1 MKNYIKDL
9 EVKKNKVI
17 LIKSKEIIT
26 KEFLG
31 ENTLKSVIRELVNN
45 LDYFYG
51 TSEEL
56 MRKYLRTDFSEYT
69 KDEIDDI
76 NLFYI
81 NTINLIIKV
90 DKDISTEIENIIKET
105 FKDERM
111 FLVVKEELKRFDRF
125 YIKRIDIPRIG
136 IELDYT
142 GTNKIQQKRRCTFS
156 TSSFIFF

>member
-69 KDEIDDI
+69 KEEFDDI

-81 NTINLIIKV
+81 NTINIIIKV
-90 DKDISTEIENIIKET
+90 DKNIDTEIEDIIKET

-111 FLVVKEELKRFDRF
+111 FLVVKEELKRFDRY

-142 GTNKIQQKRRCTFS
+142 GTNKIQ
-156 TSSFIFF
+156 

>member
-81 NTINLIIKV
+81 NTINIIIKV
-90 DKDISTEIENIIKET
+90 DKNIDTEIGDIIKET

-111 FLVVKEELKRFDRF
+111 FLVVKEELKRFDRY

-142 GTNKIQQKRRCTFS
+142 GTNKIQ
-156 TSSFIFF
+156 

>member
-81 NTINLIIKV
+81 NTINIIIKV

-111 FLVVKEELKRFDRF
+111 FLVVKEELKRFDRY

-142 GTNKIQQKRRCTFS
+142 GTNKRQ
-156 TSSFIFF
+156 

>member
-31 ENTLKSVIRELVNN
+31 ENTLESVIKELVGN
-45 LDYFYG
+45 LDYFYDS
-51 TSEEL
+51 SEEM
-56 MRKYLRTDFSEYT
+56 MRKYSRIDFSEYT
-69 KDEIDDI
+69 KEEFDE
-76 NLFYI
+76 LYLSYI
-81 NTINLIIKV
+81 NIINITIKV
-90 DKDISTEIENIIKET
+90 DKDISTEIEDIIKET

-111 FLVVKEELKRFDRF
+111 FLVVKEELKRFNRY

-142 GTNKIQQKRRCTFS
+142 GTNKIQ
-156 TSSFIFF
+156 

>member
-111 FLVVKEELKRFDRF
+111 FLVVKEELKQFDRY

-142 GTNKIQQKRRCTFS
+142 GTNKIQ
-156 TSSFIFF
+156 

>member
-1 MKNYIKDL
+1 MKNYMNKL
-9 EVKKNKVI
+9 EVKKNKKFEVKKNKVI
-17 LIKSKEIIT
+17 LLKSKEIIT

-56 MRKYLRTDFSEYT
+56 MRKYLRADFSEYT

-81 NTINLIIKV
+81 NTMNLIIKV

-111 FLVVKEELKRFDRF
+111 FLVVKGELKRFDRY
-125 YIKRIDIPRIG
+125 YIKRIDFPRIG

-142 GTNKIQQKRRCTFS
+142 GTNKIQ
-156 TSSFIFF
+156 

>member
-90 DKDISTEIENIIKET
+90 DKDISTEIGDIIKET

-111 FLVVKEELKRFDRF
+111 FLVVKGELKRFDRY

-142 GTNKIQQKRRCTFS
+142 GTNKIQ
-156 TSSFIFF
+156 

>member
-31 ENTLKSVIRELVNN
+31 ENTLESVIRELVNN

-90 DKDISTEIENIIKET
+90 DKDISTEIGDIIKET

-111 FLVVKEELKRFDRF
+111 FLVVKEELKWFTR
-125 YIKRIDIPRIG
+125 YYVKRIDIPRIG

-142 GTNKIQQKRRCTFS
+142 GTNKIQ
-156 TSSFIFF
+156 

>member
-105 FKDERM
+105 FKDERL
-111 FLVVKEELKRFDRF
+111 FLLVKEELKRFNRY
-125 YIKRIDIPRIG
+125 YIERIDIPRIG

-142 GTNKIQQKRRCTFS
+142 GTNKIQ
-156 TSSFIFF
+156 

>member
-69 KDEIDDI
+69 KDEINDI

-111 FLVVKEELKRFDRF
+111 FLVVKEELKRFDRY

-142 GTNKIQQKRRCTFS
+142 GTNKIQ
-156 TSSFIFF
+156 

>member
-81 NTINLIIKV
+81 NITNIIIKV
-90 DKDISTEIENIIKET
+90 DKDVDTEIGDIIKET
-105 FKDERM
+105 FKDERL
-111 FLVVKEELKRFDRF
+111 FLLVKEELKRFNRY

-136 IELDYT
+136 IKLDYT
-142 GTNKIQQKRRCTFS
+142 GTNKIQ
-156 TSSFIFF
+156 

>member
-1 MKNYIKDL
+1 MKNYMKDL

-17 LIKSKEIIT
+17 LKTKENIIT

-31 ENTLKSVIRELVNN
+31 ENALKSVIKELTNS

-56 MRKYLRTDFSEYT
+56 MKTYSTTDFSQYT

-81 NTINLIIKV
+81 NTINITIEVYKDDSTGIIE
-90 DKDISTEIENIIKET
+90 DIIKET
-105 FKDERM
+105 FKNERM
-111 FLVVKEELKRFDRF
+111 FLIIKEELKRFDRF

-142 GTNKIQQKRRCTFS
+142 GTNKIQ
-156 TSSFIFF
+156 

>member
-111 FLVVKEELKRFDRF
+111 FLVVKEELKRFDRY

-142 GTNKIQQKRRCTFS
+142 GTNKKQ
-156 TSSFIFF
+156 

>member
-51 TSEEL
+51 TSQEL
-56 MRKYLRTDFSEYT
+56 MRKYLGTDFSEYT

-111 FLVVKEELKRFDRF
+111 FLVVKEELKRFDRY

-142 GTNKIQQKRRCTFS
+142 GTNKIQ
-156 TSSFIFF
+156 

>member
-111 FLVVKEELKRFDRF
+111 FLIVKEELKWFTRY
-125 YIKRIDIPRIG
+125 YIKIIDIPRIG

-142 GTNKIQQKRRCTFS
+142 ETNKIQ
-156 TSSFIFF
+156 

>member
-90 DKDISTEIENIIKET
+90 DKNIDTEIGDIIKET
-105 FKDERM
+105 FKDERL
-111 FLVVKEELKRFDRF
+111 FLLVKEELKRFNRY

-142 GTNKIQQKRRCTFS
+142 GTNKIQ
-156 TSSFIFF
+156 

>member
-1 MKNYIKDL
+1 
-9 EVKKNKVI
+9 
-17 LIKSKEIIT
+17 
-26 KEFLG
+26 
-31 ENTLKSVIRELVNN
+31 
-45 LDYFYG
+45 
-51 TSEEL
+51 

-81 NTINLIIKV
+81 NTINIIIKV

-111 FLVVKEELKRFDRF
+111 FLVVKEELKRFDRY

-142 GTNKIQQKRRCTFS
+142 GTNKIQ
-156 TSSFIFF
+156 

>member
-90 DKDISTEIENIIKET
+90 DKDILTEIENIIKET

-111 FLVVKEELKRFDRF
+111 FLVVKEELKRFDRY

-142 GTNKIQQKRRCTFS
+142 GTNKIQ
-156 TSSFIFF
+156 

>member
-56 MRKYLRTDFSEYT
+56 MRKYLKTDFSEYT

-111 FLVVKEELKRFDRF
+111 FLVVKEELKRFDRY

-142 GTNKIQQKRRCTFS
+142 GTNKIQ
-156 TSSFIFF
+156 

>member
-90 DKDISTEIENIIKET
+90 DKDISTEIEDIIKET
-105 FKDERM
+105 FKNERM
-111 FLVVKEELKRFDRF
+111 FLVIKEELKRFDRY

-142 GTNKIQQKRRCTFS
+142 ETNKIQ
-156 TSSFIFF
+156 

>member
-76 NLFYI
+76 NLFYV
-81 NTINLIIKV
+81 NTINITIKV
-90 DKDISTEIENIIKET
+90 YKDDNAGIIENIIKET

-111 FLVVKEELKRFDRF
+111 FLVAKEELKRFDRF

-142 GTNKIQQKRRCTFS
+142 GTNKIQ
-156 TSSFIFF
+156 

>member
-90 DKDISTEIENIIKET
+90 DKDISTEIGDIIKET

-111 FLVVKEELKRFDRF
+111 FLVVKEELKRFDRY
-125 YIKRIDIPRIG
+125 YIKRIDIPHIG

-142 GTNKIQQKRRCTFS
+142 GTNKIQ
-156 TSSFIFF
+156 

>member
-69 KDEIDDI
+69 KDEIHDI

-111 FLVVKEELKRFDRF
+111 FLVVKEKLKRFTR
-125 YIKRIDIPRIG
+125 YYVKIIDIHRIE
-136 IELDYT
+136 IELDYIE
-142 GTNKIQQKRRCTFS
+142 TNKIQ
-156 TSSFIFF
+156 

>member
-81 NTINLIIKV
+81 NTTNIIIKV
-90 DKDISTEIENIIKET
+90 DKDIDTEIGDIIKET

-111 FLVVKEELKRFDRF
+111 FLVAKEELKRFTR
-125 YIKRIDIPRIG
+125 YYVKRIEIPRIG

-142 GTNKIQQKRRCTFS
+142 ETNKIQ
-156 TSSFIFF
+156 

>member
-81 NTINLIIKV
+81 NTINIIIKV

-111 FLVVKEELKRFDRF
+111 FLVVKEELKRFDRY

-142 GTNKIQQKRRCTFS
+142 ETNKIQ
-156 TSSFIFF
+156 

>member
-90 DKDISTEIENIIKET
+90 DKDISTEIENINKET

-111 FLVVKEELKRFDRF
+111 FLVVKEELKRFDRY

-142 GTNKIQQKRRCTFS
+142 GTNKIQ
-156 TSSFIFF
+156 

>member
-31 ENTLKSVIRELVNN
+31 ENTLESVIRELVNN

-69 KDEIDDI
+69 KEEFDDI

-81 NTINLIIKV
+81 NTINIIIKV
-90 DKDISTEIENIIKET
+90 DKNIDTEIEDIIKET

-111 FLVVKEELKRFDRF
+111 FLVVKEELKRFDRY

-142 GTNKIQQKRRCTFS
+142 GTNKIQ
-156 TSSFIFF
+156 

>member
-81 NTINLIIKV
+81 NTINIIIKLN
-90 DKDISTEIENIIKET
+90 TE
-105 FKDERM
+105 
-111 FLVVKEELKRFDRF
+111 
-125 YIKRIDIPRIG
+125 
-136 IELDYT
+136 
-142 GTNKIQQKRRCTFS
+142 
-156 TSSFIFF
+156 

>member
-1 MKNYIKDL
+1 MKKYMDDL
-9 EVKKNKVI
+9 EIKKNKVI
-17 LIKSKEIIT
+17 LKTKENIIT

-56 MRKYLRTDFSEYT
+56 MKTYSTTDFSQYT

-81 NTINLIIKV
+81 NTINITIKV
-90 DKDISTEIENIIKET
+90 YKDDSTGIIEDIIKET
-105 FKDERM
+105 FKNERM
-111 FLVVKEELKRFDRF
+111 FLIIKEELKRFDRF

-142 GTNKIQQKRRCTFS
+142 GTNKIQ
-156 TSSFIFF
+156 

>member
-90 DKDISTEIENIIKET
+90 DKDISTEIENSIKET

-111 FLVVKEELKRFDRF
+111 FLVVKEELKRFDRY

-136 IELDYT
+136 IGLDYT
-142 GTNKIQQKRRCTFS
+142 GTNKIQ
-156 TSSFIFF
+156 

>member
-31 ENTLKSVIRELVNN
+31 ENTLEPVIRELVNN

-111 FLVVKEELKRFDRF
+111 FLVVKEELKRFDRY

-142 GTNKIQQKRRCTFS
+142 ETNKIQ
-156 TSSFIFF
+156 

>member
-90 DKDISTEIENIIKET
+90 DKNIDTEIGDIIKET
-105 FKDERM
+105 FKDERL
-111 FLVVKEELKRFDRF
+111 FLLVKEELKRFNRY

-142 GTNKIQQKRRCTFS
+142 ETNKIQ
-156 TSSFIFF
+156 

>member
-69 KDEIDDI
+69 KDEINDI

-81 NTINLIIKV
+81 NTINLILKV

-111 FLVVKEELKRFDRF
+111 FLVVKEELKRFDRY
-125 YIKRIDIPRIG
+125 YIKRIEIPVTK

-142 GTNKIQQKRRCTFS
+142 KTNKIQ
-156 TSSFIFF
+156 

>member
-90 DKDISTEIENIIKET
+90 DKDISTEIGDIIKET

-111 FLVVKEELKRFDRF
+111 FLVVKEELKRFDRY

-142 GTNKIQQKRRCTFS
+142 GTNKIQ
-156 TSSFIFF
+156 

>member
-81 NTINLIIKV
+81 NTINIIIKV
-90 DKDISTEIENIIKET
+90 DKNIDTEIGDIIKET

-111 FLVVKEELKRFDRF
+111 FLVVKEELKRFDRY

-136 IELDYT
+136 IKLDYT
-142 GTNKIQQKRRCTFS
+142 GTNKIQ
-156 TSSFIFF
+156 

>member
-31 ENTLKSVIRELVNN
+31 ENTLESVIRELVNN

-81 NTINLIIKV
+81 NMINIIIKV
-90 DKDISTEIENIIKET
+90 DKNIDTEIGDIIKET
-105 FKDERM
+105 FKDERL
-111 FLVVKEELKRFDRF
+111 FLLVKEELKRFNRY

-142 GTNKIQQKRRCTFS
+142 GTNKIQ
-156 TSSFIFF
+156 